1 MNKGI
6 GAATLGATLL
16 TGMMFQTRTGT
27 APDANQHKRSNAA
40 PAAVFTTGEGPW
52 LASCS
57 YWSAAQRVDAPKQ
70 RNPSPPDVTI
80 AQTNGVKLQIKP
92 PDDKAKCGSEAWSI
106 PTYADHP
113 TEISAIIATVPDPI
127 HSHLAL
133 DFDRSI
139 DAILLAA
146 ADNHYLSSDY
156 WLPWRSQISNSSTGE
171 STSSATKPTEED
183 NARERQPGLIILRYA
198 PDASAWEARDKNE
211 FEWTNY
217 RRVIYLFLVA
227 ETPALGVNGSQLENA
242 FHYEKILKDTY
253 HARLSIRSW
262 LPTHPDSTR
271 LEPTVAAEK
280 GKAQARGRRNR
291 ADRPQSGAT
300 EQQHQAAGTQP
311 QPTQRNDVADA
322 AKIQKQDATAQKQV
336 AEKDEKRPTP
346 TCAQRDPTK
355 DFLSVI
361 GPSYSGSASSLHAGI
376 EAALPGLSESCVSI
390 TGATGTAVAVHE
402 LDPKDENIYRSF
414 GENTTF
420 EQIRFLQSLAATG
433 YDLSRIAV
441 LSEAGTVFGA
451 NSGEQRKADQV
462 RLPAEPKCTAT
473 VPGCYRRDSDEP
485 LSRMGTILN
494 LRFPRELSLLRNAEA
509 NQSSKSNTGTLPTP
523 YLDLSLKDYA
533 ADDTVQRF
541 STNQSPLSIE
551 AQLIAIA
558 GQLQRARSQFILI
571 SASNVL
577 DDIFLAQF
585 LHRACPDARLVI
597 LSGGDLLFERDGE
610 NAPYIG
616 SISISPYLLS
626 SLDFGERVQWLHAD
640 YQAEEIYNAASFT
653 LRDANSSEP
662 PVLAGYRRYP
672 ASGASSEGQQ
682 IPLWAAVI
690 GADGYYPLAVL
701 NWCSSDLKGILPDIS
716 LSPHKPPALEQ
727 CKEANVQLPKGGPP
741 DPKSAW
747 NSVPESI
754 NQNSGIAPALLW
766 GIVASFIC
774 LACVG
779 HCIFL
784 AVANLWSPFTRDLA
798 IDSNDLPY
806 RRAVYLNI
814 GTTVLAAAA
823 FVTAYPLIRVGHYF
837 HITVPSWIFVT
848 AMLLTALCAC
858 ICTCWKTWRYFYHSK
873 CRIYAFFNSVSVLA
887 LVGMVVLWIEVCG
900 SDNLGGYHSY
910 AGLYFSYR
918 CLRPLSGV
926 SPLPPILLLLVAW
939 YLWAIYQTARLRFS
953 QIHRPRIVRLT
964 ASPGPYAPEINAYPL
979 YIPDDA
985 LEKCEKS
992 TDNCLYANIT
1002 CLLISREIIWR
1013 FVSKYTS
1020 DPRERLRKLASPIQK
1035 CIDPVLG
1042 LIYFVLFCVCV
1053 FTIHIHS
1060 LDRFLFSPFFF
1071 SSGPTPYELLIKALF
1086 FPVIMVALSGWFR
1099 VIFIWGA
1106 INRGLLEP
1114 LERMPIRFA
1123 FTRYKGGSWM
1133 SMLRQK
1139 GLHIRWRDMG
1149 RSTESIRQIVHHP
1162 ELQTKTELHQKL
1174 LAQYKVINLR
1184 IHELVK
1190 SISASG
1196 SPSAISST
1204 PPAEGTMA
1212 TTGVEGQP
1220 VRPVTEAKTVS
1231 AENALPAATKSL
1243 EAALTRAAATEKP
1256 CPSES
1261 LWDLPEQHADLCSIF
1276 HIEEGY
1282 AEFCTLL
1289 VDGLLADYWDQRIGF
1304 VEDISLP
1311 DEDSQNIPK
1320 KATTSEPTLIQL
1332 AEELIVVRYV
1342 ALIRAVLINIRY
1354 QMLLVTTIFVL
1365 ALIAWNSYP
1374 FQPHAFIDWCF
1385 TLLLATLSLGFIWV
1399 FAQMH
1404 RSAILS
1410 RITNT
1415 TANEL
1420 GVDFYLR
1427 IISFGAVPI
1436 LTWLAYQFPDIGGSL
1451 YKIIQPGLQVVK

>member
-16 TGMMFQTRTGT
+16 TGMVFRSRTVT
-27 APDANQHKRSNAA
+27 VPDSNQHRDRNAAAVAA
-40 PAAVFTTGEGPW
+40 PAMTTGEGPW

-57 YWSAAQRVDAPKQ
+57 YWSAVQGQGAPKQ
-70 RNPSPPDVTI
+70 GGPDVTN
-80 AQTNGVKLQIKP
+80 AEANTVKLQLKP
-92 PDDKAKCGSEAWSI
+92 PEENAGCRSNDWSI
-106 PTYADHP
+106 PTYPDHP

-171 STSSATKPTEED
+171 STATATRPTEED

-198 PDASAWEARDKNE
+198 PDASAWDAHDIND

-217 RRVIYLFLVA
+217 HRVIYLFLVG
-227 ETPALGVNGSQLENA
+227 ETPALGVNGYQLQNA
-242 FHYEKILKDTY
+242 FRYEKMLKNAPY
-253 HARLSIRSW
+253 HARLSI
-262 LPTHPDSTR
+262 HPWQTTQTASVR
-271 LEPTVAAEK
+271 LKPRVAAGMQALPAQK
-280 GKAQARGRRNR
+280 QPPGTAGPDWSAKA
-291 ADRPQSGAT
+291 
-300 EQQHQAAGTQP
+300 QQHQVEVK
-311 QPTQRNDVADA
+311 QPTPIVPSAVANA
-322 AKIQKQDATAQKQV
+322 ATIESKGGAAQKQSLPQKGNTPIPAC
-336 AEKDEKRPTP
+336 AEGES
-346 TCAQRDPTK
+346 TK
-355 DFLSVI
+355 DFLSII

-376 EAALPGLSESCVSI
+376 EAALPDLGEPCVSI
-390 TGATGTAVAVHE
+390 TGATSTAVAVHE
-402 LDPKDENIYRSF
+402 LDPKGENVYRSF
-414 GENTTF
+414 GENAFF
-420 EQIRFLQSLAATG
+420 EQTRFLQALAATG
-433 YDLSRIAV
+433 YDLSRVAV

-451 NSGEQRKADQV
+451 NSGVQEKVEQ
-462 RLPAEPKCTAT
+462 PKSKCAVD
-473 VPGCYRRDSDEP
+473 VPGCYRESDEP
-485 LSRMGTILN
+485 LAKMGTILN

-509 NQSSKSNTGTLPTP
+509 NQSSKSNTGALPTP

-541 STNQSPLSIE
+541 STAQSPLSIE
-551 AQLIAIA
+551 AQLIALA
-558 GQLQRARSQFILI
+558 NQLQRARSQFILI
-571 SASNVL
+571 SASNIL

-640 YQAEEIYNAASFT
+640 YHAEEIYNAASLTFHEDT
-653 LRDANSSEP
+653 SGTP
-662 PVLAGYRRYP
+662 PLLAGYRKYP
-672 ASGASSEGQQ
+672 ASGTNPKGQQ

-701 NWCSSDLKGILPDIS
+701 NWCSSDLKGILPSFS
-716 LSPHKPPALEQ
+716 LPAGKPPIPEI
-727 CKEANVQLPKGGPP
+727 CNESNIRISTNNPP
-741 DPKSAW
+741 DPTSARK
-747 NSVPESI
+747 NVPESI
-754 NQNSGIAPALLW
+754 NQNSGITPELFW
-766 GIVASFIC
+766 GVLASLIC
-774 LACVG
+774 LTAVG

-784 AVANLWSPFTRDLA
+784 LTANLWSPFTRDLA
-798 IDSNDLPY
+798 VNSNDLPH

-823 FVTAYPLIRVGHYF
+823 FITAYPLIRVGHYF
-837 HITVPSWIFVT
+837 HVDNSGLIFVP
-848 AMLLTALCAC
+848 ALLLSALCAC
-858 ICTCWKTWRYFYHSK
+858 ICTGWKTWRYFYHPK
-873 CRIYAFFNSVSVLA
+873 CRIYAFFNIVSVLG
-887 LVGMVVLWIEVCG
+887 LVGMVAAWSDICG

-953 QIHRPRIVRLT
+953 HIHRPRIARYT
-964 ASPGPYAPEINAYPL
+964 ASRGAYDPELNAYPL
-979 YIPDDA
+979 YIPDNT
-985 LEKCEKS
+985 LEKCAKP

-1002 CLLISREIIWR
+1002 CLLISREIVGR
-1013 FVSKYTS
+1013 FISKYNRDS
-1020 DPRERLRKLASPIQK
+1020 RRSHRKFASLIEK
-1035 CIDPVLG
+1035 CIDPILG
-1042 LIYFVLFCVCV
+1042 LLYLVLFCVCI

-1060 LDRFLFSPFFF
+1060 LDRFLFGTVLFP
-1071 SSGPTPYELLIKALF
+1071 SGPTLYELLIKALF
-1086 FPVIMVALSGWFR
+1086 FPIIMVALSGWLR

-1106 INRGLLEP
+1106 LNRGLLEP

-1123 FTRYKGGSWM
+1123 FTRYKGGGWM

-1162 ELQTKTELHQKL
+1162 ELQVKTELHGKL
-1174 LAQYKVINLR
+1174 LAQYEVINLR

-1190 SISASG
+1190 TIEADGTSSPVPPA
-1196 SPSAISST
+1196 PSA
-1204 PPAEGTMA
+1204 PPAE
-1212 TTGVEGQP
+1212 
-1220 VRPVTEAKTVS
+1220 VRHAPHGMEAKTI
-1231 AENALPAATKSL
+1231 
-1243 EAALTRAAATEKP
+1243 ATEIALLVRNRSVDP
-1256 CPSES
+1256 ALAQAVALETHCPSES
-1261 LWDLPEQHADLCSIF
+1261 LWDLPEQHADLCAIF
-1276 HIEEGY
+1276 HLEEGY

-1289 VDGLLADYWDQRIGF
+1289 LDGLLTEYWDHRVGF
-1304 VEDISLP
+1304 VEDVSLP
-1311 DEDSQNIPK
+1311 DEESPK
-1320 KATTSEPTLIQL
+1320 NSTATEPSLVQL
-1332 AEELIVVRYV
+1332 AEELVVVRYV

-1354 QMLLVTTIFVL
+1354 QMLLVTAIFVL
-1365 ALIAWNSYP
+1365 ALVAWNSYP
-1374 FQPHAFIDWCF
+1374 FQPHAFMDWCF
-1385 TLLLATLSLGFIWV
+1385 TLLLATLTFGFIWV

-1427 IISFGAVPI
+1427 IAAFGAVPI
-1436 LTWLAYQFPDIGGSL
+1436 LTWLAYQFPEVGGTL

>member
-1 MNKGI
+1 MNRGI
-6 GAATLGATLL
+6 GAVTLGATLL
-16 TGMMFQTRTGT
+16 AGMMFQSRTGT
-27 APDANQHKRSNAA
+27 APDSNQHKGHNGA
-40 PAAVFTTGEGPW
+40 PPPVFETGEGPW

-57 YWSAAQRVDAPKQ
+57 YWSAVKAAKQ
-70 RNPSPPDVTI
+70 GNPDVMT
-80 AQTNGVKLQIKP
+80 AQINGVKRQRKSP
-92 PDDKAKCGSEAWSI
+92 KDEPGCGSEAWSI

-113 TEISAIIATVPDPI
+113 TEVSAIIATVPDPI

-139 DAILLAA
+139 DAILLAD
-146 ADNHYLSSDY
+146 ADNGYLSSDY

-171 STSSATKPTEED
+171 STSLATKPTKED
-183 NARERQPGLIILRYA
+183 NARELQPGLIILRYA
-198 PDASAWEARDKNE
+198 PVASAWNASDKNE
-211 FEWTNY
+211 FEWINY
-217 RRVIYLFLVA
+217 RQVIYLFLVA
-227 ETPALGVNGSQLENA
+227 ETPALGVNGNQLQNA
-242 FHYEKILKDTY
+242 FHYERLLKNTY
-253 HARLSIRSW
+253 HAHLSIHTWHSTQ
-262 LPTHPDSTR
+262 PTSAR
-271 LEPTVAAEK
+271 LEPTMTAGMRKLRAQKWPK
-280 GKAQARGRRNR
+280 GVHRT
-291 ADRPQSGAT
+291 QSNAT
-300 EQQHQAAGTQP
+300 EQQHSVTGKQP
-311 QPTQRNDVADA
+311 KPTQQNAVVNA
-322 AKIQKQDATAQKQV
+322 AKIQKKDAMAQKRVLTQDQN
-336 AEKDEKRPTP
+336 KPIP
-346 TCAQRDPTK
+346 TCAELNSTK
-355 DFLSVI
+355 DFLAII

-376 EAALPGLSESCVSI
+376 EAALPSLVESCVSI
-390 TGATGTAVAVHE
+390 TGTTGTAVAVHE

-414 GENTTF
+414 GENTAF
-420 EQIRFLQSLAATG
+420 EQTRFLQSLAATG

-451 NSGEQRKADQV
+451 NSREQQKVSRPTKTN
-462 RLPAEPKCTAT
+462 CTADI
-473 VPGCYRRDSDEP
+473 PGCYRLDSDKP
-485 LSRMGTILN
+485 ISGMGTILN

-509 NQSSKSNTGTLPTP
+509 NQSSKTNTDTLPTP

-533 ADDTVQRF
+533 ADDTVERF

-558 GQLQRARSQFILI
+558 NQLQRARSQLILI

-597 LSGGDLLFERDGE
+597 FSGGDLLFERDGE

-640 YQAEEIYNAASFT
+640 YHAEEIYNAASFT
-653 LRDANSSEP
+653 FRDANSSAS
-662 PVLAGYRRYP
+662 PVLAGYRQYP
-672 ASGASSEGQQ
+672 AFGTHSGGQQ

-701 NWCSSDLKGILPDIS
+701 NWCSSDLKGVLPAIS
-716 LSPHKPPALEQ
+716 LSRDKPPMLEQ
-727 CKEANVQLPKGGPP
+727 CNEANVQIPKHGPP
-741 DPKSAW
+741 DPKSTW

-754 NQNSGIAPALLW
+754 NQNSGISPALFW
-766 GIVASFIC
+766 GILATLIC
-774 LACVG
+774 LTGAG
-779 HCIFL
+779 HCVFL
-784 AVANLWSPFTRDLA
+784 ITANLWSPFTRDLA

-814 GTTVLAAAA
+814 GTTVLAAAS

-837 HITVPSWIFVT
+837 HVALPGWIFVT

-858 ICTCWKTWRYFYHSK
+858 ISTGSKTWRYFYHSK
-873 CRIYAFFNSVSVLA
+873 CRIYAFFNIVSVLA
-887 LVGMVVLWIEVCG
+887 LVGMVVLWIEICG

-953 QIHRPRIVRLT
+953 QIHRPRIARLT
-964 ASPGPYAPEINAYPL
+964 ASSGPYDPNTKPYPL
-979 YIPDDA
+979 YISDDT
-985 LEKCEKS
+985 LEKCEKP

-1002 CLLISREIIWR
+1002 CLLIGREIIWR
-1013 FVSKYTS
+1013 FVSKYNS
-1020 DPRERLRKLASPIQK
+1020 DPRNHRRKLADMIQK

-1042 LIYFVLFCVCV
+1042 LLYFVLFCVCI

-1060 LDRFLFSPFFF
+1060 LDRFLFSPFLFL
-1071 SSGPTPYELLIKALF
+1071 SGPTLYELLIKTLF
-1086 FPVIMVALSGWFR
+1086 FPVIMVALSGWLR

-1106 INRGLLEP
+1106 LNRGLLEP
-1114 LERMPIRFA
+1114 LERLPIRFA

-1139 GLHIRWRDMG
+1139 GLHIRLRDMS
-1149 RSTESIRQIVHHP
+1149 RSTESIRQIINHP
-1162 ELQTKTELHQKL
+1162 GLQTKIELHKKL

-1190 SISASG
+1190 SIDAGVRS
-1196 SPSAISST
+1196 SPASST
-1204 PPAEGTMA
+1204 SSAPPAEDT
-1212 TTGVEGQP
+1212 TTGVKCQP
-1220 VRPVTEAKTVS
+1220 ASPGKETKTVS
-1231 AENALPAATKSL
+1231 AGNALPAANKSL
-1243 EAALTRAAATEKP
+1243 ESAPTRAAENEKP
-1256 CPSES
+1256 CLSES
-1261 LWDLPEQHADLCSIF
+1261 LWDLPKQHADLCGIF

-1289 VDGLLADYWDQRIGF
+1289 LDGLLEGYWDQRVGF

-1311 DEDSQNIPK
+1311 DEDSQKNLK
-1320 KATTSEPTLIQL
+1320 ETTTSEPSLIQL

-1354 QMLLVTTIFVL
+1354 QMLLVATVFVL

-1385 TLLLATLSLGFIWV
+1385 TLLLATLSVGFLWV

-1427 IISFGAVPI
+1427 IAAFGAVPI
-1436 LTWLAYQFPDIGGSL
+1436 LTWLAYQFPDIGGTL

>member
-1 MNKGI
+1 MNRGI

-16 TGMMFQTRTGT
+16 TGMMFRSRTGT
-27 APDANQHKRSNAA
+27 APDSNQHEGRNAA
-40 PAAVFTTGEGPW
+40 PAPVFATGEGPW

-57 YWSAAQRVDAPKQ
+57 YWSAVQRLEAPKQ
-70 RNPSPPDVTI
+70 GNPDVTI
-80 AQTNGVKLQIKP
+80 AQTSGVKLQLKSP
-92 PDDKAKCGSEAWSI
+92 EDKAGCGSEDWSI

-113 TEISAIIATVPDPI
+113 TEVSAIIATVPDPI

-156 WLPWRSQISNSSTGE
+156 WLPWRSQISNSSKGE
-171 STSSATKPTEED
+171 STSTATKPTEED
-183 NARERQPGLIILRYA
+183 NARELQPGLIILRYA
-198 PDASAWEARDKNE
+198 PDASEWEARDKNE

-227 ETPALGVNGSQLENA
+227 ETPALGVNGNQLQNA
-242 FHYEKILKDTY
+242 FHYEKLLKDTY
-253 HARLSIRSW
+253 HAHLSIHSW
-262 LPTHPDSTR
+262 QPTQPASAR
-271 LEPTVAAEK
+271 LEPTLAVGTRK
-280 GKAQARGRRNR
+280 LRAQKQTMR
-291 ADRPQSGAT
+291 ADGSKSNAT
-300 EQQHQAAGTQP
+300 EQQRQVTGKQPKQTQ
-311 QPTQRNDVADA
+311 QNAVANA
-322 AKIQKQDATAQKQV
+322 AKIQKKNATAQKQ
-336 AEKDEKRPTP
+336 APAQDEKKPTP
-346 TCAQRDPTK
+346 TCAERDSTK
-355 DFLSVI
+355 DVLSII

-376 EAALPGLSESCVSI
+376 EAALPSLGESCASI
-390 TGATGTAVAVHE
+390 TGATGTAVAGHE

-414 GENTTF
+414 GENTAF
-420 EQIRFLQSLAATG
+420 EQTRFLQSLAATG

-441 LSEAGTVFGA
+441 LSEAGTVFGT
-451 NSGEQRKADQV
+451 NSGEQQKVDQ
-462 RLPAEPKCTAT
+462 PKPKCTAG
-473 VPGCYRRDSDEP
+473 VPGCDRHDSDEP

-541 STNQSPLSIE
+541 STTQSPLSIE

-558 GQLQRARSQFILI
+558 NQLQRARSQFILI

-577 DDIFLAQF
+577 DDLFLAQF

-653 LRDANSSEP
+653 LRDASSTAP
-662 PVLAGYRRYP
+662 PVLAGYRQYP
-672 ASGASSEGQQ
+672 ASGTYSEGQQ

-690 GADGYYPLAVL
+690 GVDGYYPLAVL
-701 NWCSSDLKGILPDIS
+701 NWCSSDLKGILPGIS
-716 LSPHKPPALEQ
+716 LSPGKPPTLQQ
-727 CKEANVQLPKGGPP
+727 CTEANVQISHDGPP
-741 DPKSAW
+741 DPKSAR

-754 NQNSGIAPALLW
+754 NQNSGISPALSW
-766 GIVASFIC
+766 GILASFIC
-774 LACVG
+774 LAGVG

-784 AVANLWSPFTRDLA
+784 ITADLWSPFTRDLA

-823 FVTAYPLIRVGHYF
+823 FVTAYPLIWVGHYF
-837 HITVPSWIFVT
+837 HVANPGQIFVP
-848 AMLLTALCAC
+848 ALLLTALCAS
-858 ICTCWKTWRYFYHSK
+858 ICTGWKTWRYFYHSK
-873 CRIYAFFNSVSVLA
+873 CRIYAFFNTVSVLA
-887 LVGMVVLWIEVCG
+887 LVGMVVLWIEICG
-900 SDNLGGYHSY
+900 SDTLGGYHSY

-926 SPLPPILLLLVAW
+926 SPLPPILLLLIAW

-953 QIHRPRIVRLT
+953 QIHRPRIARL
-964 ASPGPYAPEINAYPL
+964 AAPPGPYNYETNAYPL
-979 YIPDDA
+979 YVPDDA

-1013 FVSKYTS
+1013 FVSKYNR
-1020 DPRERLRKLASPIQK
+1020 DPRERRRKFANMIQK

-1042 LIYFVLFCVCV
+1042 LIYSVLFCVCI

-1060 LDRFLFSPFFF
+1060 LDRFLFSPFLFP
-1071 SSGPTPYELLIKALF
+1071 SGPTLYELLIKALF
-1086 FPVIMVALSGWFR
+1086 FPVIMVALSGWLR

-1106 INRGLLEP
+1106 LNRGLLEP

-1123 FTRYKGGSWM
+1123 FTRYKGGGWM

-1162 ELQTKTELHQKL
+1162 QLQEKTELHQKL
-1174 LAQYKVINLR
+1174 LAQYRVINLR

-1190 SISASG
+1190 SIEAGGRSSPI
-1196 SPSAISST
+1196 PSAASA
-1204 PPAEGTMA
+1204 PPAEGPLASRGM
-1212 TTGVEGQP
+1212 
-1220 VRPVTEAKTVS
+1220 EAKTVS
-1231 AENALPAATKSL
+1231 AENALPAVNKSL
-1243 EAALTRAAATEKP
+1243 ESTLKQVVEPEKP

-1261 LWDLPEQHADLCSIF
+1261 LWDLPEHHADLCSIF
-1276 HIEEGY
+1276 HIEVGY
-1282 AEFCTLL
+1282 SEFCTLL
-1289 VDGLLADYWDQRIGF
+1289 LNGLLADDWDHRVSF
-1304 VEDISLP
+1304 VEDVSLP
-1311 DEDSQNIPK
+1311 DEDSQKNQTP
-1320 KATTSEPTLIQL
+1320 SEPSLIQL

-1354 QMLLVTTIFVL
+1354 QMLLVAAIFVL
-1365 ALIAWNSYP
+1365 ALVAWNSYP
-1374 FQPHAFIDWCF
+1374 FQPHAFMDWCF
-1385 TLLLATLSLGFIWV
+1385 TLLLVTLSLGFLWV

-1427 IISFGAVPI
+1427 IAAFGAVPI

>member
-1 MNKGI
+1 MNRGL

-16 TGMMFQTRTGT
+16 TGMMFQARTGT
-27 APDANQHKRSNAA
+27 APDSSQHKGHSA
-40 PAAVFTTGEGPW
+40 PPAQVFTTGEGPW

-57 YWSAAQRVDAPKQ
+57 YWSAAQRLEAPKQ
-70 RNPSPPDVTI
+70 GSPSPPDVPIT
-80 AQTNGVKLQIKP
+80 QTNTVKLQLKSP
-92 PDDKAKCGSEAWSI
+92 EGKVNCGSEAWSI
-106 PTYADHP
+106 PTYTDHP
-113 TEISAIIATVPDPI
+113 TQVSAIIATVPDPI

-171 STSSATKPTEED
+171 STSTASKPTEED
-183 NARERQPGLIILRYA
+183 NARELQPGLIILRYA
-198 PDASAWEARDKNE
+198 PDASAWEARDRNE

-227 ETPALGVNGSQLENA
+227 ETPALGVNGNQLQNA
-242 FHYEKILKDTY
+242 FRYEKILKDTY
-253 HARLSIRSW
+253 HARLSVHSWRPASPTSARFEATVSAEMRKLRSQRW
-262 LPTHPDSTR
+262 P
-271 LEPTVAAEK
+271 
-280 GKAQARGRRNR
+280 NR
-291 ADRPQSGAT
+291 AGTTQSNAT
-300 EQQHQAAGTQP
+300 ELHPHLAAP
-311 QPTQRNDVADA
+311 QPKPIQQNAVADA
-322 AKIQKQDATAQKQV
+322 SIRQKKDAPAHKQV
-336 AEKDEKRPTP
+336 TTQDEKRSAP
-346 TCAQRDPTK
+346 TCAERDPTK
-355 DFLSVI
+355 DFLSII

-376 EAALPGLSESCVSI
+376 EAALPDLAESCVSI
-390 TGATGTAVAVHE
+390 TGATSTVVAVHE

-414 GENTTF
+414 GENTAF
-420 EQIRFLQSLAATG
+420 EQVRFLQSLAATG
-433 YDLSRIAV
+433 YDLSRVAV

-451 NSGEQRKADQV
+451 NSGEQQKADQ
-462 RLPAEPKCTAT
+462 PKPKCTADI
-473 VPGCYRRDSDEP
+473 PGCYRRDSDVP
-485 LSRMGTILN
+485 LSQLGTILN

-509 NQSSKSNTGTLPTP
+509 NQTSKSNSATLPTP

-597 LSGGDLLFERDGE
+597 LNGGDLLFERDGE
-610 NAPYIG
+610 NAPYVG

-672 ASGASSEGQQ
+672 VSRTSEGHQ
-682 IPLWAAVI
+682 IPLWAAAI

-701 NWCSSDLKGILPDIS
+701 NWCSSDLKGVLPGILR
-716 LSPHKPPALEQ
+716 SPGKPLAVEQ
-727 CKEANVQLPKGGPP
+727 CNEANVQIPQTGPP

-754 NQNSGIAPALLW
+754 NQNSGISPALLW
-766 GIVASFIC
+766 GILASFIC
-774 LACVG
+774 LAGVG
-779 HCIFL
+779 HCLFL
-784 AVANLWSPFTRDLA
+784 GTANLWSPFTRDLA
-798 IDSNDLPY
+798 IDSNDLPH

-814 GTTVLAAAA
+814 GTVVLAVAA
-823 FVTAYPLIRVGHYF
+823 FVTAYPLIRVGRYF
-837 HITVPSWIFVT
+837 HVTVPGRIFVA
-848 AMLLTALCAC
+848 AMLLTAFCAC
-858 ICTCWKTWRYFYHSK
+858 LSTGCRTWRYFYHAK
-873 CRIYAFFNSVSVLA
+873 CRIYAFFNLVSVLA
-887 LVGMVVLWIEVCG
+887 LVGMCLLWIQICS

-926 SPLPPILLLLVAW
+926 SPLSPVLLLLVAW

-953 QIHRPRIVRLT
+953 QVHRPRIARLPPSSST
-964 ASPGPYAPEINAYPL
+964 YSPEVNAYPL
-979 YIPDDA
+979 YIPDDVF
-985 LEKCEKS
+985 EKCDKS

-1013 FVSKYTS
+1013 FVSKYSTDS
-1020 DPRERLRKLASPIQK
+1020 QKHLGQLAGLVQK

-1042 LIYFVLFCVCV
+1042 LIYFALFCVCI

-1060 LDRFLFSPFFF
+1060 LDRFLFRPSFFP
-1071 SSGPTPYELLIKALF
+1071 SGPTIYELLIKALF
-1086 FPVIMVALSGWFR
+1086 FPVIMVALSGWLR

-1114 LERMPIRFA
+1114 LERMPLRFA

-1162 ELQTKTELHQKL
+1162 ELQKKTELHLKL

-1184 IHELVK
+1184 IHELVV
-1190 SISASG
+1190 SINAGG
-1196 SPSAISST
+1196 SPSPIFSS
-1204 PPAEGTMA
+1204 PPAPPG
-1212 TTGVEGQP
+1212 EGQP
-1220 VRPVTEAKTVS
+1220 STPGVNAKATS
-1231 AENALPAATKSL
+1231 FAKPLPAANKPL
-1243 EAALTRAAATEKP
+1243 EAVLTQAAAIEEA
-1256 CPSES
+1256 CPSDS
-1261 LWDLPEQHADLCSIF
+1261 LWDLPEHHADLCSIF

-1289 VDGLLADYWDQRIGF
+1289 IDGLLADYWDQRIGF
-1304 VEDISLP
+1304 VEDITLP
-1311 DEDSQNIPK
+1311 DEDSQNLPK
-1320 KATTSEPTLIQL
+1320 GPTTGDPSLIQL
-1332 AEELIVVRYV
+1332 AEEVIVVRYV

-1354 QMLLVTTIFVL
+1354 QMLLVTTVFVL

-1385 TLLLATLSLGFIWV
+1385 TLLLVTLSLGFIWV

-1427 IISFGAVPI
+1427 IATFGTVPI

-1451 YKIIQPGLQVVK
+1451 YKILQPGLQVVK